1 MSDIPNKDYTVNR
14 IQEWFDSTDFLRQL
28 YKNIKQQK
36 WEEYLYDYF
45 SQVHD
50 ELFTDLLLKKTY
62 ISNSTKKMLEILSTP
77 VYIKSRE
84 EKEKIYKKVEK
95 L

>member
-1 MSDIPNKDYTVNR
+1 
-14 IQEWFDSTDFLRQL
+14 
-28 YKNIKQQK
+28 
-36 WEEYLYDYF
+36 
-45 SQVHD
+45 
-50 ELFTDLLLKKTY
+50 LFTDLLLKKTY